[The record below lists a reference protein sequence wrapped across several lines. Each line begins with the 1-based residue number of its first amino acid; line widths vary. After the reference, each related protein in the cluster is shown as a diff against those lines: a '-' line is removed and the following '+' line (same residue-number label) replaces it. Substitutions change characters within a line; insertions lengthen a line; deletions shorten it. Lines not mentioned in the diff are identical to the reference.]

1 MSSTAV
7 YFVTGAN
14 RGIGLALVKELLSGT
29 KDTHVFAGARS
40 PSNATALKEIET
52 NHPGKLTIVPFVA
65 ADEENNKAAAKIVA
79 DKFGYVDVVIGN
91 AGVALI
97 LCLRMLFK
105 YFFFFSRYFEFH
117 GSR

>member
-1 MSSTAV
+1 MSSTTV

-40 PSNATALKEIET
+40 LSNATALKELEAS
-52 NHPGKLTIVPFVA
+52 HPGKLTIVPFIA
-65 ADEENNKAAAKIVA
+65 ADVENNKAAAKVVA

-91 AGVALI
+91 AGVAFI
-97 LCLRMLFK
+97 LSLRMLFK
-105 YFFFFSRYFEFH
+105 YFYSRYFEFH